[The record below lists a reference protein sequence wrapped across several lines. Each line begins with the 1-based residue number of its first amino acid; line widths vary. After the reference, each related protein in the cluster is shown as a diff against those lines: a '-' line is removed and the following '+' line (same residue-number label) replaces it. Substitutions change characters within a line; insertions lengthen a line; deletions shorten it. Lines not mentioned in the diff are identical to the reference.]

1 MKENVKVILDDYLKI
16 FPKEKVRLSMLEKY
30 IEKYK
35 IEEIIDWNNKDG
47 HLTVGAFVYC
57 KKEDKFL
64 VLYHKDLKM
73 YLCPGGHVDK
83 EDATLYDASKRE
95 LKEETGLENLKV
107 LLINNKI
114 MPFDID
120 IHLIPFNKR
129 INMPEHYHFD
139 FRYLFFVNDITDIII
154 DEKESKGYKWVTS
167 DQLVENYG
175 NIVEKNKR
183 LHYVVS

>member
-64 VLYHKDLKM
+64 VLYHKD
-73 YLCPGGHVDK
+73 
-83 EDATLYDASKRE
+83 
-95 LKEETGLENLKV
+95 
-107 LLINNKI
+107 
-114 MPFDID
+114 
-120 IHLIPFNKR
+120 
-129 INMPEHYHFD
+129 
-139 FRYLFFVNDITDIII
+139 
-154 DEKESKGYKWVTS
+154 
-167 DQLVENYG
+167 
-175 NIVEKNKR
+175 
-183 LHYVVS
+183 

>member
-1 MKENVKVILDDYLKI
+1 
-16 FPKEKVRLSMLEKY
+16 
-30 IEKYK
+30 
-35 IEEIIDWNNKDG
+35 
-47 HLTVGAFVYC
+47 
-57 KKEDKFL
+57 
-64 VLYHKDLKM
+64 M

-83 EDATLYDASKRE
+83 EDETLYDASKRE